1 MRDKPSGAEL
11 LAIARQ
17 TLLGELLPQ
26 SGDSQRYNALMV
38 AAAMAIAAREA
49 EAGDGALVAERD
61 ALAALYDETGGEAGG
76 EAGAADEALE
86 AALGRLNRRFA
97 ADLRA
102 GAFDAPGGRQA
113 AAWRLLRE
121 VTMAKLMECNPKY
134 LKAEG

>member
-1 MRDKPSGAEL
+1 MRDKPTAAEL
-11 LAIARQ
+11 LAIARE
-17 TLLGELLPQ
+17 TLLGELLPN
-26 SGDSQRYNALMV
+26 SPDAQRYNALMV
-38 AAAMAIAAREA
+38 GAAMAIAAREA
-49 EAGDGALVAERD
+49 EAGDRALVAEGE
-61 ALAALYDETGGEAGG
+61 ALAALYGEAGV
-76 EAGAADEALE
+76 ADEPLE

-121 VTMAKLMECNPKY
+121 ATLAKLMECNPKY

>member
-1 MRDKPSGAEL
+1 MRDKPTAAEL
-11 LAIARQ
+11 LAIARE
-17 TLLGELLPQ
+17 TLLGELLPH
-26 SGDSQRYNALMV
+26 SGDAQRYNALMV
-38 AAAMAIAAREA
+38 GAAMAIAAREA

-61 ALAALYDETGGEAGG
+61 ALAALYGEVGG
-76 EAGAADEALE
+76 ADEPLDDALC
-86 AALGRLNRRFA
+86 RLNRRFA

-102 GAFDAPGGRQA
+102 GAFDAPGALQA

>member
-1 MRDKPSGAEL
+1 MRDKPTAAEL
-11 LAIARQ
+11 LAIARE

-26 SGDSQRYNALMV
+26 SEDAQRYDALMV

-49 EAGDGALVAERD
+49 EAGDRALVAERD
-61 ALAALYDETGGEAGG
+61 ALAALYGEAGG
-76 EAGAADEALE
+76 EAGAADEPLE

-102 GAFDAPGGRQA
+102 GAFDAPGARQA

-134 LKAEG
+134 LEAEG

>member
-1 MRDKPSGAEL
+1 MRDKPTAAEL
-11 LAIARQ
+11 LAIARE
-17 TLLGELLPQ
+17 TLLGELLPH
-26 SGDSQRYNALMV
+26 SGDAQRYNALMV
-38 AAAMAIAAREA
+38 GAAMAIAAREA

-61 ALAALYDETGGEAGG
+61 ALAALYG
-76 EAGAADEALE
+76 EAGAADEPLE

>member
-1 MRDKPSGAEL
+1 MRDKPSAAEL

-17 TLLGELLPQ
+17 TLLGELLPHAPEA
-26 SGDSQRYNALMV
+26 QRYNTLMV

-49 EAGDGALVAERD
+49 EAGDGALVAEGD
-61 ALAALYDETGGEAGG
+61 ALAALYDEVRG
-76 EAGAADEALE
+76 ADEPLE

-102 GAFDAPGGRQA
+102 GAFDAPGARQA
-113 AAWRLLRE
+113 AAFRLLRE

-134 LKAEG
+134 LKADG

>member
-1 MRDKPSGAEL
+1 MRDRPSAAEL
-11 LAIARQ
+11 LAIARE
-17 TLLGELLPQ
+17 TLLGELLPHAP
-26 SGDSQRYNALMV
+26 DAQRYNALMV

-49 EAGDGALVAERD
+49 EAGDGPLVAERES
-61 ALAALYDETGGEAGG
+61 LTALYGEAGV
-76 EAGAADEALE
+76 ADEPLD

-97 ADLRA
+97 GDLRA
-102 GAFDAPGGRQA
+102 GAFDAPDARQA

>member
-1 MRDKPSGAEL
+1 MRDKPTAAEL

-17 TLLGELLPQ
+17 TLLGELLPN
-26 SGDSQRYNALMV
+26 SPDAQRYNALMV

-49 EAGDGALVAERD
+49 QAGDGALVAERD
-61 ALAALYDETGGEAGG
+61 ALAALYGEVR
-76 EAGAADEALE
+76 EADEPLE

-102 GAFDAPGGRQA
+102 GAFDAPGARQA
-113 AAWRLLRE
+113 AALRLLRQ

-134 LKAEG
+134 LEDEG

>member
-1 MRDKPSGAEL
+1 MRDKPTAAEL
-11 LAIARQ
+11 LAIARE
-17 TLLGELLPQ
+17 TLLGELLPN
-26 SGDSQRYNALMV
+26 SPDAQRYNALMV
-38 AAAMAIAAREA
+38 GAAMAIAAREA
-49 EAGDGALVAERD
+49 EAGDRALVAEGE
-61 ALAALYDETGGEAGG
+61 ALAALYGEAGV
-76 EAGAADEALE
+76 ADEPLE

-134 LKAEG
+134 LEGEG

>member
-1 MRDKPSGAEL
+1 MRDKPTAAEL
-11 LAIARQ
+11 LAIARE
-17 TLLGELLPQ
+17 TLLGELLPH
-26 SGDSQRYNALMV
+26 SGDAQRYNALMV
-38 AAAMAIAAREA
+38 GAAMAIAAREA

-61 ALAALYDETGGEAGG
+61 ALAALYGEVGGADEPL
-76 EAGAADEALE
+76 DEALC
-86 AALGRLNRRFA
+86 RLNRRFA

-102 GAFDAPGGRQA
+102 GAFDAPGALQA

>member
-1 MRDKPSGAEL
+1 MRDKPTAAEL
-11 LAIARQ
+11 LAIARE
-17 TLLGELLPQ
+17 TLLGELLPH
-26 SGDSQRYNALMV
+26 SGDAQRYNALMV
-38 AAAMAIAAREA
+38 GAAMAIAAREA

-61 ALAALYDETGGEAGG
+61 ALAALYG
-76 EAGAADEALE
+76 EAGAADEPLDD
-86 AALGRLNRRFA
+86 ALGRLNRRFA